1 MFTDYQ
7 ILLSFQMEIENEG
20 LKREI
25 GVRALAA
32 NSFNLTVGAGIF
44 ALPAIV
50 YQMAGTAGIFAY
62 LVCGLAMVIILLCFA
77 EIGSKISA
85 SGGAYAY
92 VDTVLGPLAGF
103 ITNLLYIA
111 GFAMASNA
119 AIANALLDT
128 FSSQQGWLKD
138 PLFRTG
144 LLFVLYSGMAWLNIR
159 GTKGAV
165 RFVELSTLAKLIPLL
180 TLVVVGFFFI
190 SPVNIKIESW
200 PSLTQLGQVALV
212 LFFAFGGTES
222 SLSASGEI
230 RDPARTVPRG
240 LLLGLLMVLI
250 LYLAI
255 QLVSTGVLGPS
266 LADFTTAPLAQVAFG
281 VFGAVGITFILI
293 GTFLSM
299 FGTIA
304 GDFLSS
310 PRIFFAGSKQGLLP
324 KVLAK
329 IHPNYKTPHIAI
341 IAFATLTFI
350 FSISGAFR
358 QLAILSSA
366 ALLTVY
372 LLVLIATIKMRL
384 TEREKPEGFR
394 LPGGI
399 TIPVTG
405 IAIVLWFLSNLASN
419 EWIAVLVFIV
429 FCVIYYF
436 LALWKKLG
444 KRI

>member
-1 MFTDYQ
+1 M
-7 ILLSFQMEIENEG
+7 I
-20 LKREI
+20 
-25 GVRALAA
+25 
-32 NSFNLTVGAGIF
+32 
-44 ALPAIV
+44 
-50 YQMAGTAGIFAY
+50 
-62 LVCGLAMVIILLCFA
+62 IILLCFA

-92 VDTVLGPLAGF
+92 VDTALGPLAGF

-111 GFAMASNA
+111 GYAMASNA

-128 FSSQQGWLKD
+128 FSSQHPWLLE
-138 PLFRTG
+138 PMFRTA

-165 RFVELSTLAKLIPLL
+165 RFVELSTLAKLIPLMC
-180 TLVVVGFFFI
+180 LVIVGLFFVTP
-190 SPVNIKIESW
+190 SNLKIESW
-200 PSLTQLGQVALV
+200 PSLAQLGQVALV

-230 RDPARTVPRG
+230 VDPGKTVPRG
-240 LLLGLLMVLI
+240 LFLGLLMVLA
-250 LYLAI
+250 LYIAI
-255 QLVSTGVLGPS
+255 QIVSTGVLGS
-266 LADFTTAPLAQVAFG
+266 ALSDFAEAPLAQVAFEI
-281 VFGAVGITFILI
+281 FGGVGITIILL

-324 KVLAK
+324 KVLAR

-341 IAFATLTFI
+341 IAFAMITFI
-350 FSISGAFR
+350 FSVSGAFR

-372 LLVLIATIKMRL
+372 LLVCIATIKMRL
-384 TEREKPEGFR
+384 AEKEKTEGFR
-394 LPGGI
+394 LPFGI
-399 TIPVTG
+399 SIPVAG
-405 IAIVLWFLSNLASN
+405 IVIVVWFLSNLPRKDWFALFTFVA
-419 EWIAVLVFIV
+419 ICTL
-429 FCVIYYF
+429 YYF
-436 LALWKKLG
+436 SALWKKKG